1 MNSKDDFRCA
11 IDEFDPAND
20 DYLSWKKTA
29 ELWNTVT
36 RVNSKQKGL
45 ALCSRLKGR
54 AKAIAEDLENEDD
67 DITDDDGSEDD
78 VIEDMMEEPIEE
90 DITGGIEDVGEAE
103 PATDYEE

>member
-20 DYLSWKKTA
+20 DYLSWKKQA

-54 AKAIAEDLENEDD
+54 AKAIVEDLDNEVL
-67 DITDDDGSEDD
+67 GSNNGFDQIIAKLDESFVPD
-78 VIEDMMEEPIEE
+78 EF
-90 DITGGIEDVGEAE
+90 
-103 PATDYEE
+103 

>member
-36 RVNSKQKGL
+36 NVKAKQKGL
-45 ALCSRLKGR
+45 ALCSRLEGR
-54 AKAIAEDLENEDD
+54 AKAIAGDL
-67 DITDDDGSEDD
+67 DIDLL
-78 VIEDMMEEPIEE
+78 
-90 DITGGIEDVGEAE
+90 
-103 PATDYEE
+103 PANSRINRIVLSF